1 MKIKHD
7 GPFALDNATRTEYGN
22 KRVYGGGGGDS
33 GSSTTTPSIPAE
45 LKPLANLYVQQ
56 AGQIAQTPFTPY
68 TGQRYADL
76 NATQNLGIGMV
87 QDRALNGSQTMNN
100 AESNLNQFI
109 NGGNTNPYLDAMVQ
123 KAQGSVLGNSAAL
136 ARRSGSFGNS
146 GIQEQALRQIG
157 DVATNMYGNAY
168 GQDQSNRLQAIGMAP
183 TYGNAQYQ
191 DASQLLNAGNIQQQ
205 QAQNNLD
212 FGYNQFQQGQ
222 DYPFKQLQATGG
234 VINSNMGSKTTS
246 SGGGK

>member
-1 MKIKHD
+1 MKIKYD
-7 GPFALDNATRTEYGN
+7 EPFALDNATRTEYGK
-22 KRVYGGGGGDS
+22 KRVYGGGGG
-33 GSSTTTPSIPAE
+33 GTTTTSSQEIPAE

-56 AGQIAQTPFTPY
+56 AQNIAQTPYQQY

-76 NATQNLGIGMV
+76 NPTQNAGIGMV
-87 QDRALNGSQTMNN
+87 QQRAINGSQTMNN
-100 AESNLNQFI
+100 AESSLNGFI

-146 GIQEQALRQIG
+146 GVQEQALRQIG

-168 GQDQSNRLQAIGMAP
+168 GQDQANRLQAISQAP
-183 TYGNAQYQ
+183 TFGNAPYQ
-191 DASQLLNAGNIQQQ
+191 DASQLLNVGSIQQQ
-205 QAQNNLD
+205 NAQNPLD
-212 FGYNQFQQGQ
+212 FQYQQFQNKQ
-222 DYPFKQLQATGG
+222 DFPFKRLQATGNVVG
-234 VINSNMGSKTTS
+234 QSAGTSTTS